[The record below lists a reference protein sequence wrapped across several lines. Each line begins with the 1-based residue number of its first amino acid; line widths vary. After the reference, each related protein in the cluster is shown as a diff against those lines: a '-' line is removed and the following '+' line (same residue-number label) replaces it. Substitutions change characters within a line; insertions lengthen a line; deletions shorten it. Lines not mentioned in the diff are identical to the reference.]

1 MGIFGNMFSDSSAP
15 LGSRKNPT
23 NEQKKIR
30 NLQAMA
36 AGSDNEAVAAALDD
50 ALNPSTSSNTG
61 GGYTSFA
68 DMFDRGGPG
77 KSGAVFGSGGG
88 AASDTNNDGYVSKA
102 EAAANPLQ
110 QNLISSA
117 SNYVAGGG
125 MLGALARGLGGGG
138 STAPRKRYGTKGIT
152 SAQRSALEAKDYT
165 VSPSGVVMSPSGS
178 QVAGAN
184 FSGSRVVNSIMND
197 GELSGESLSFGD
209 AFAAAREK
217 QGGDGGTFTYGGEKF
232 TTNIGVAPK
241 TSLRPKLRSVVA
253 PTYDY
258 DAIQAANIPVGGP
271 LSTIPAYTPAVVS
284 DPYIS
289 NVLANQEFGT
299 YGDLQDQQRM
309 SANRQLQSDSNF
321 IDTED
326 DDLFTPIGAR
336 ESLGERYKRQRLGD
350 QSGIATLPGSYESV
364 GLGNTAFG
372 RFLNDNVLGDRT
384 QLATG
389 SVGRQDGPEF
399 LRPENLNVTSSPPDN
414 SQFNY
419 NQKMLE
425 AGVDPVTLQP
435 TRAGPMAPYV
445 DEYEYDLLDDRLE
458 FNEAAI
464 KGGLQTG
471 SLALEA
477 ARLAATKNLPT
488 GLEAMAGGL
497 MPEDRFSDVNLNAPL
512 AYGPQYQ
519 DTAVAELAG
528 QAKAIVDQQIDRV
541 QSNMNEPTRA
551 ALSREIMKDFDVSS
565 FDPEAFA
572 VQAAQVIG
580 GIGPVIA
587 AGVANPFAGMAIG
600 GAATAGDV
608 SQVVDQAIRK
618 RAEKGGDLYG
628 MNPRSLDGIIQ
639 VAQRRA
645 LAPSA
650 ALGAAGASLLTKT
663 GLPSKLAGII
673 TETIAESVIEPNLGR
688 NIGVLSSD
696 PFVPDSQVVS
706 SNPSVN
712 FKGPNVSTDYT
723 KGQRIGSAFVPPTM
737 DALLLGS
744 IGGLA
749 GAGAGSASDIN
760 TSLVADSN
768 AAANVLGNAPSAGSG
783 AGSVAPQALPPVTQ
797 ASIPITVDPVAT
809 EVAPRVEDSAYPIG
823 GIPDAITGRDPTITG
838 GFNVDTNPQAQAA
851 VFIRDQGVAPGPV
864 DLTIDDIGVSVDPTV
879 TGVGGLPGV
888 DPTTLFPQR
897 GTPVPLAEPEL
908 LGFGGPGQQA
918 ANRAAGQD
926 SLADENLKTLQILE
940 KAKAKLNEGS
950 NQLVTQSE
958 AAANVQD
965 IYRQLEKAGLL
976 EAGGSSGVA
985 PTTAEDAAPTQI
997 DKNGLSRPENVSA
1010 AIDLLKTDGK
1020 NSASYLQRK
1029 LEINYSEAEAIN
1041 EQLEAEGYVSAKNN
1055 LGARKI
1061 LTTEPTTATVNA
1073 ATDARTAARALA
1085 EGAARVEGTGIIDTV
1100 GTDLE
1105 GVSPEAKADL
1115 DLIFDGKP
1123 SRSAGAMGA
1132 QNSAL
1137 AQALAK
1143 RGLAAPYESIDTA
1156 SNEALASNLLAA
1168 DQDQGTINRIRGQS
1182 NFNAVDP
1189 DAIQII
1195 QTPEGVKLVDGSG
1208 NIISDDVLL
1217 SELATTQAEVDALK
1231 LNTAR
1236 GAAEQGIAQVAIN
1249 KAKAEKSVALTRKM
1263 NKIIEALQATTSVT
1277 PTLVPLGLD
1286 PSGARADLSA
1296 LTYDNVVDELP
1307 PLVSVPAATSP
1318 TRREAKTPVVSPI
1331 ERGIAAATLPA
1342 QQQDAP
1348 ETVTSVDQIQPPMTL
1363 DEMNAKEALRLE
1375 GIAYLNSIVGKG
1387 GKEPTTSPPVSSK
1400 LEDMFSEDIDLPP
1413 VVSEAKSPVAPVDS
1427 LVSEDIDIDALLA
1440 ESKKGIGT
1448 LPFAPAVTTT
1458 AGKGTYDPFGDFI
1471 AEEVNPSDYIPVAQ
1485 PNPLNLNIPFN
1496 DPKANTDAPTDA
1508 PPVTEKDK
1516 SGGITEAIPAKTT
1529 DSDTETAIEDARKKA
1544 RLASLKALSTR
1555 VAPLK
1560 VNAPPGPEDDD
1571 RPVPQPAPAI
1581 TREDDGDTTGGTGT
1595 GTGTGVDTVPEQ
1607 VPVDMTDND
1616 NDDQGCPDGYVRV
1629 MVNGA
1634 FVCQLIEPEVAVVAA
1649 KKKKEKEEPRVVVRP
1664 TISPRYRPE
1673 AIESNYTPYI
1683 PGLGR

>member
-117 SNYVAGGG
+117 GNYVAGGG

-650 ALGAAGASLLTKT
+650 ALGAAGASLFTKT

-723 KGQRIGSAFVPPTM
+723 KGQRIGAAFVPPTM

-851 VFIRDQGVAPGPV
+851 AFIRDQGVAPGPV

-888 DPTTLFPQR
+888 
-897 GTPVPLAEPEL
+897 
-908 LGFGGPGQQA
+908 
-918 ANRAAGQD
+918 
-926 SLADENLKTLQILE
+926 
-940 KAKAKLNEGS
+940 
-950 NQLVTQSE
+950 
-958 AAANVQD
+958 
-965 IYRQLEKAGLL
+965 
-976 EAGGSSGVA
+976 
-985 PTTAEDAAPTQI
+985 

-1041 EQLEAEGYVSAKNN
+1041 EQLEAEGDVSAKNN

-1286 PSGARADLSA
+1286 PSGARADISA
-1296 LTYDNVVDELP
+1296 LTSENVVDELP

-1595 GTGTGVDTVPEQ
+1595 GTGTGTGVDTVPEQ